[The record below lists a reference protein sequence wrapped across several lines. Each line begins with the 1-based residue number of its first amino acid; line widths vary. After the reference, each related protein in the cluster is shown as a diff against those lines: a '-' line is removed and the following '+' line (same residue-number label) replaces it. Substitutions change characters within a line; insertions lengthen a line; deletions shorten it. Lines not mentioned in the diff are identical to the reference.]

1 MRKRIYAVYRGDEYR
16 GEGTIEEIAVREG
29 VSRVMAKFAATAAAR
44 RREEKRK
51 GNRSKGALILVYMGK
66 EGDEE

>member
-16 GEGTIEEIAVREG
+16 GEGTIEEIAAREG

-66 EGDEE
+66 EEDEE